1 MTVLDANGVVTALG
15 SLFAERTTVVL
26 VFVRHF
32 GCIHCREHVEHLQR
46 RIDELHAT
54 GAELYVIGNGSPSF
68 IEGFRDQTKWSGP
81 VYTDPSL
88 AVYKAAGMKRGMIST
103 FNPRSALRSFGA
115 IARGYLP
122 QKMQGDNWQQGG
134 VLVIRDGDVVW
145 THESAGP
152 GDNASVDQLVAA
164 LRRAA

>member
-1 MTVLDANGVVTALG
+1 MDANGVATTLASLWADHTA
-15 SLFAERTTVVL
+15 VL

-32 GCIHCREHVEHLQR
+32 GCIHCREHVEQLQR
-46 RIDELHAT
+46 RIDELHAA
-54 GAELYVIGNGSPSF
+54 GAELFVIGNGSPSF
-68 IEGFRDQTKWSGP
+68 IEGFREQTKWSGA

-88 AVYKAAGMKRGMIST
+88 AVYKVAGMKRGVVST

-134 VLVIRDGDVVW
+134 VLVIRGGDVVW
-145 THESAGP
+145 SHESNGP
-152 GDNASVDQLVAA
+152 GDNATVDQLLAA